1 MEIILVQGLGQS
13 ADVWQPVQKQ
23 LRVPSRTFDVFAG
36 LTPNDSLTL
45 SMLNDAP
52 DNLRLAFAAAASCCP
67 NIYLAFDR
75 KVMLGCRSVKVRTI
89 NFDAFESVNVSDK
102 W

>member
-45 SMLNDAP
+45 SMLNDK
-52 DNLRLAFAAAASCCP
+52 LARDLQKNQTPVILCGLS
-67 NIYLAFDR
+67 
-75 KVMLGCRSVKVRTI
+75 LGAVLTLMQLCHPATKIVGALS
-89 NFDAFESVNVSDK
+89 
-102 W
+102 